1 MKTIIAK
8 AKGIAM
14 PVTMLLITA
23 IIFFSCQKNAE
34 STTAANANT
43 AAPADNMSA
52 IANMVNGET
61 LEGSMIAATDE
72 DNNLSLVFNKGSKF
86 IIVQKIP
93 GMPFENPDE
102 IKQAVVI
109 TSKYGIIIKN
119 TKDNKAWL
127 MINNDDESL
136 QKFEAVKLQLHCS
149 LVTTT
154 IFGTTIVNAQS

>member
-8 AKGIAM
+8 AAGIAM
-14 PVTMLLITA
+14 PMAALLVTA
-23 IIFFSCQKNAE
+23 VIFFSCQKNAVNNPAIA
-34 STTAANANT
+34 STAA
-43 AAPADNMSA
+43 APLDNIGA

-61 LEGSMIAATDE
+61 LEGGMVAATGE
-72 DNNLSLVFNKGSKF
+72 DNSLTLVFNQGNKY
-86 IIVQKIP
+86 IIIEKIP

-109 TSKYGIIIKN
+109 TSKYGIIVKN

-127 MINNDDESL
+127 MINNDEESL
-136 QKFEAVKLQLHCS
+136 QKFEAVKQQMHCS

-154 IFGTTIVNAQS
+154 VFGTTIVNAQS

>member
-1 MKTIIAK
+1 MKKMIAK

-14 PVTMLLITA
+14 PIILLLLTA
-23 IIFFSCQKNAE
+23 TVFFSCQKNAAG
-34 STTAANANT
+34 TTVAGINAT
-43 AAPADNMSA
+43 AQADNMGA
-52 IANMVNGET
+52 IARMVNGEA
-61 LEGSMIAATDE
+61 LEGSMIAVTDE
-72 DNNLSLVFNKGSKF
+72 GNNLSLVFNRGSKF
-86 IIVQKIP
+86 IIVEKIP

-109 TSKYGIIIKN
+109 TSKYGIIIKS

-136 QKFEAVKLQLHCS
+136 QKFEAVKQQLHCS

>member
-1 MKTIIAK
+1 MKMIIAK

-14 PVTMLLITA
+14 PVIMPLVTA
-23 IIFFSCQKNAE
+23 TIFFSCQKNADG
-34 STTAANANT
+34 TTAATTAT
-43 AAPADNMSA
+43 AAPADNMST
-52 IANMVNGET
+52 IATMVNGET
-61 LEGSMIAATDE
+61 LEGSMLAATGE
-72 DNNLSLVFNKGSKF
+72 DKNLTLVFNQGSKF
-86 IIVQKIP
+86 IIIEKIP

-109 TSKYGIIIKN
+109 TSKYGIIVKN

-127 MINNDDESL
+127 MINNDDESQ
-136 QKFEAVKLQLHCS
+136 QKFEAVKQQLHCS